1 MLTRASKN
9 IFLTEDVYINEAI
22 KKGEWRQ
29 LIVDS
34 MTVGESKLQMKNNY
48 SLDSFVEE
56 RLHFSYKTHMSGGNE
71 RLLCLEK
78 MATSVRI
85 FNSKMLMEM
94 KKVAE

>member
-48 SLDSFVEE
+48 WT
-56 RLHFSYKTHMSGGNE
+56 RSGFT
-71 RLLCLEK
+71 LL
-78 MATSVRI
+78 I
-85 FNSKMLMEM
+85 IGQI
-94 KKVAE
+94 